1 MSANGYYPP
10 SFSDPTQAIAQIT
23 HTAHLEQE
31 NRRLQERIAQLE
43 RDAERKQFEN
53 LHDEVRNLRFL
64 LKGRPNPQPHYKSTQ
79 REFHPQPRGKR
90 GGRGRGG
97 RGRGRGDGVVAN
109 QANPPSGPEQLIAQL
124 NVQEN

>member
-10 SFSDPTQAIAQIT
+10 PFFNQDPTQAIAQLT
-23 HTAHLEQE
+23 HTAQVEQE

-53 LHDEVRNLRFL
+53 LHNEVRNLKFL

-97 RGRGRGDGVVAN
+97 RGRGRGDGAVAN
-109 QANPPSGPEQLIAQL
+109 QAPAGPEQLIAQL